1 MTYSLTA
8 ARKLPKQLE
17 MGESKLNL
25 LATGPVMESLIE
37 EASIKGINLEVVP
50 FIDIEPI
57 HTIETQQEIE
67 QALLQSA
74 TVVFTSGNA
83 VEAVA
88 TELEGHQPDWEI
100 FCIGHKTLDLVTKHF
115 GSELVAGIADN
126 ATELADVMAESTFSQ
141 EVIFFC
147 GDQRR
152 RDLPDS
158 LREKGIEVI
167 EIVVYQTLAVPK
179 RLKKRYVGVLFF
191 SPTAVNSYFKLNK
204 ANDNTIFFAIGET
217 TARAIKQHTNKK
229 ILISES
235 PGKEELVNIAIEFFS

>member
-1 MTYSLTA
+1 
-8 ARKLPKQLE
+8 LE
-17 MGESKLNL
+17 
-25 LATGPVMESLIE
+25 
-37 EASIKGINLEVVP
+37 
-50 FIDIEPI
+50 
-57 HTIETQQEIE
+57 
-67 QALLQSA
+67 
-74 TVVFTSGNA
+74 
-83 VEAVA
+83 
-88 TELEGHQPDWEI
+88 
-100 FCIGHKTLDLVTKHF
+100 LVTKYF

-126 ATELADVMAESTFSQ
+126 AAELADVIAESTFSQ